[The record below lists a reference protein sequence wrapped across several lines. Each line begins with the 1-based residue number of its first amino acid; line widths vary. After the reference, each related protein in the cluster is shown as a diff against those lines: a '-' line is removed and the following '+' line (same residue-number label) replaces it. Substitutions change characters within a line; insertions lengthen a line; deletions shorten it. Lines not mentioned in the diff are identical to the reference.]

1 MKKIVIG
8 FLLAFG
14 CASASNAQPA
24 PTCAS
29 FTNEADLVTDIF
41 DNGGSLECSA
51 TPEFARF
58 NVFEIAL
65 CTTLPDVGSTSS
77 CDTVFAEPSGRT
89 IEISSST
96 SISLSESV
104 SLSEET
110 YTHAY
115 LIVGN
120 EVGAKVSVDF
130 DFTLGAWFND
140 NPQLEGTTC
149 WTDGTDTKSD
159 YSVTRGN
166 VVCGNSP
173 NPQLSIETVYYL
185 GDTNQPFVSYDN
197 NPSTSG
203 LPFNIR
209 LLNDNLQLATVPT
222 DFNLDPPND
231 ASRIM
236 IALTLPA
243 PSTVTASS
251 TAIEVG
257 FRATNMISLAMTTC
271 SGAPTQACAN
281 NAFITGLGFYANVR

>member
-1 MKKIVIG
+1 MKKIVLGII
-8 FLLAFG
+8 LAFSY
-14 CASASNAQPA
+14 ASSATAQPA

-29 FTNEADLVTDIF
+29 FTNEADLVTAINNNSGF
-41 DNGGSLECSA
+41 LECSA

-65 CTTLPDVGSTSS
+65 CTMLPDVGSTSS
-77 CDTVFAEPSGRT
+77 CDTVFAEPSGRD
-89 IEISSST
+89 IDISSST
-96 SISLSESV
+96 SISLSESA

-115 LIVGN
+115 LILGN

-130 DFTLGAWFND
+130 GFTLGAWFND
-140 NPQLEGTTC
+140 SPQLEGTTC

-159 YSVTRGN
+159 FSVTRGN

-173 NPQLSIETVYYL
+173 NPELSIETLYYL
-185 GDTNQPFVSYDN
+185 GDTSHPFVSYDN

-209 LLNDNLQLATVPT
+209 LLNDNLQLAAVPT
-222 DFNLDPPND
+222 SFNIDPPND

-236 IALTLPA
+236 IALTLPS

-257 FRATNMISLAMTTC
+257 FRATNMVSFAMTNC
-271 SGAPTQACAN
+271 SDPTQACAN
-281 NAFITGLGFYANVR
+281 NVFITGLGFYANVR